1 MHEIWEKYGDRFVI
15 ELLDSERKYFAL
27 DEINGNTDITRFYSK
42 TNGWQK
48 RTTVFW
54 RGDVIVKTV
63 YEQIGIQDNGSIG
76 CITYEES
83 DTELKTDNRGNVL
96 PLTSRGKPKKL
107 TATNIL
113 SPTPTGCTFY
123 FCINNVS
130 ADPKAEIYAYSKKN
144 SLALPIGEKERLA
157 EIKTCDDLRG
167 FIEYYVSSCPEDYFE
182 KVGRMR
188 NSAHQTVKYRV
199 GDIFRMEVDRF
210 RYCYGII
217 TGGVNSI
224 KKWDELPEHHSL
236 RGLMSVPIMVRYYN
250 LITDDAD
257 MNAEKL
263 SRIPLDRL
271 LICADNDIIWGTHTI
286 VDHKKLTED
295 DLEFNLVCTKIW
307 SRNNHNTVFTQNF
320 LVKIGMI
327 SLPGEYSLHVEW
339 GTAAI
344 TVPYEKISAE
354 LREYMKDYDSPH
366 SGNMLGIPADLLLS
380 KETSYSYKNN
390 LLEERNR
397 DMRNALFSCI
407 GLPED
412 ASFDD
417 FAVKFGGLTKAEIL
431 KKLND

>member
-1 MHEIWEKYGDRFVI
+1 MHEIWKKYGDRFVI

-42 TNGWQK
+42 THGWQK

-83 DTELKTDNRGNVL
+83 DTELKTDNRENVL
-96 PLTSRGKPKKL
+96 PLTSRGKLKKL

-130 ADPKAEIYAYSKKN
+130 VAPKAEIYAYNKKN
-144 SLALPIGEKERLA
+144 RLELPIGEKERLA
-157 EIKTCDDLRG
+157 KIKTCDDLRG

-217 TGGVNSI
+217 TGKVNTI
-224 KKWDELPEHHSL
+224 KKWDELPEKHSL
-236 RGLMSVPIMVRYYN
+236 RGLIGVPIMVRYYDI
-250 LITDDAD
+250 ITENAD
-257 MNAEKL
+257 MTAEKL
-263 SRIPLDRL
+263 KDVPLDRL
-271 LICADNDIIWGTHTI
+271 EVCVDNDII
-286 VDHKKLTED
+286 
-295 DLEFNLVCTKIW
+295 
-307 SRNNHNTVFTQNF
+307 
-320 LVKIGMI
+320 
-327 SLPGEYSLHVEW
+327 
-339 GTAAI
+339 
-344 TVPYEKISAE
+344 
-354 LREYMKDYDSPH
+354 
-366 SGNMLGIPADLLLS
+366 
-380 KETSYSYKNN
+380 
-390 LLEERNR
+390 
-397 DMRNALFSCI
+397 
-407 GLPED
+407 
-412 ASFDD
+412 
-417 FAVKFGGLTKAEIL
+417 
-431 KKLND
+431 